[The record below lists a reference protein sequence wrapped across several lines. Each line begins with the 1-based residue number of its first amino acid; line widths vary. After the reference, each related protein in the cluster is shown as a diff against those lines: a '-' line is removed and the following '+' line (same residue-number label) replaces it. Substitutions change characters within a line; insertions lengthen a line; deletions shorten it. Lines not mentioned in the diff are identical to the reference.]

1 MRHPTRNKLAVVLLS
16 GGLDSTTTL
25 FLALNKGFEASCLIF
40 DYGQRHKRE
49 VEGAKKIARWAHCAY
64 RIEKL
69 ALVNRGSSLL
79 DKKIK
84 VPVAKFSG
92 KIPSTY
98 VPARNLI
105 FLSIA
110 SSFAESLGAEAIFI
124 GANAIDFSGY
134 PDCRPEFYS
143 SLQRVLDVGTKSG
156 VEGKGIKI
164 ITPLINRTK
173 KEIVLLGAKLGVPF
187 NLTWSCYKGGKRPCG
202 KCESCFLRDKGF
214 KEAGLKD
221 PLKIK
226 YEREYNRTD
235 K

>member
-1 MRHPTRNKLAVVLLS
+1 MRHPTRNKSAIVLLS
-16 GGLDSTTTL
+16 GGLDSATTL
-25 FLALNKGFEASCLIF
+25 LFALSNGYKVSCLIF

-49 VEGAKKIARWAHCAY
+49 VRCAKKIARWAHCAY

-69 ALVNRGSSLL
+69 ALINKGSSLL

-84 VPVAKFSG
+84 VPAAKFSG

-134 PDCRPEFYS
+134 PDCRPRFFS
-143 SLQRVLDVGTKSG
+143 SLQQVLNVGTKSG

-164 ITPLINRTK
+164 ITPLIKKTK
-173 KEIVLLGAKLGVPF
+173 KEIVLLGEKIGVPF

-202 KCESCFLRDKGF
+202 KCESCILREKGF
-214 KEAGLKD
+214 REAGLQD
-221 PLKIK
+221 PLIS
-226 YEREYNRTD
+226 
-235 K
+235 